1 MTSIQFITTNSL
13 LTHTMD
19 KATLTNELLDTQKR
33 LSELQQAVL
42 EFKELRDE
50 VENSH
55 DNAFGHQPKT
65 VQRKMH
71 RMNEARDKLF
81 DMVKT

>member
-1 MTSIQFITTNSL
+1 
-13 LTHTMD
+13 MD
-19 KATLTNELLDTQKR
+19 KATLTNKLLETQKR
-33 LSELQQAVL
+33 LSEFKQAVL
-42 EFKELRDE
+42 KYKERREE

-71 RMNEARDKLF
+71 RMNEARDELF
-81 DMVKT
+81 NMVQNS

>member
-1 MTSIQFITTNSL
+1 
-13 LTHTMD
+13 MD
-19 KATLTNELLDTQKR
+19 KGTLTNKLLETQKR
-33 LSELQQAVL
+33 LAEIESAVSEYKRL
-42 EFKELRDE
+42 KEE

-71 RMNEARDKLF
+71 EMKEARKNLF
-81 DMVKT
+81 QLLERHE